1 MIQRGRGYVCVDW
14 SQEEYEPLVSHGWGK
29 MECVSNK
36 VLPKGKYWSSCSGT
50 QDVFLGIFWA
60 ILINHGQEIWIQTW
74 MSSQDHPRNRTPCTS
89 GDVNSWVTQCLK
101 KSLWQLFTW
110 RKIFFILNCFTNGC
124 AYTYFFL
131 RKQQNL
137 FLIITWRL
145 WSCTVTFLFF
155 V

>member
-1 MIQRGRGYVCVDW
+1 MKPIDDRNLGGTVKMEAFFNIKELDSFRDKTNRKSIKQTLGLDTWESKHLFQRLTAGMIQRGRGYVCVDW

-74 MSSQDHPRNRTPCTS
+74 MSSQDHLRNRELP
-89 GDVNSWVTQCLK
+89 VQVEM
-101 KSLWQLFTW
+101 
-110 RKIFFILNCFTNGC
+110 
-124 AYTYFFL
+124 
-131 RKQQNL
+131 
-137 FLIITWRL
+137 
-145 WSCTVTFLFF
+145 
-155 V
+155 